1 MKPKQLPQQTSFMA
15 RLHELRDSGL
25 GWEDIYVKLK
35 SEGNLTPEEHVRN
48 FVIKGRK

>member
-1 MKPKQLPQQTSFMA
+1 MKPNKLPQQTSFMA

-35 SEGNLTPEEHVRN
+35 ADGNLTPEEHIRN
-48 FVIKGRK
+48 FVLRNGK